1 MPKQTDATTE
11 EETEEPVA
19 LRDGEE
25 LSAEELEDV
34 GGGSGVG
41 KRISFKS
48 SQQSWQST
56 TG

>member
-56 TG
+56 NG